1 MFYEEQLKKYANDL
15 TNVFRVEKERKKELE
30 DTNRQ
35 LKNYAEDIQKS
46 ITKLKSSHLKLKE
59 AYLDT
64 VNRLVLAAELKD
76 GYTAKHLLRMSKY
89 CEQMGRK
96 LNLGKERC
104 ELINYA
110 APIHD
115 IGKIGIPD
123 FILNKPGKLSTEEF
137 EIMKTHTTIGASIL
151 RNSKSEILQVGELIA
166 LSHHE
171 KWNGTGY
178 PFGLKGE
185 EIPLEG
191 RIASIADVFDAL
203 TSKRQYKNA
212 FSVETACGIIEQE
225 RGVSFDPSLVDI
237 FFKYLDEFLD
247 IKKEIDSN

>member
-1 MFYEEQLKKYANDL
+1 MLYEEQLKKYASDL
-15 TNVFRVEKERKKELE
+15 ANVFRVEKERRREIE

-35 LKNYAEDIQKS
+35 LINYAEDIKKS
-46 ITKLKSSHLKLKE
+46 ITELKSSHLKLKE

-64 VNRLVLAAELKD
+64 VNRLVMAAELKD
-76 GYTAKHLLRMSKY
+76 GYTAKHLLRMSRY
-89 CEQMGRK
+89 
-96 LNLGKERC
+96 C
-104 ELINYA
+104 ELIGKKLGFSSEKCELIRYA

-123 FILNKPGKLSTEEF
+123 FILNKPGKLSNEEF

-151 RNSKSEILQVGELIA
+151 QNSKSEILRIGEIIA

-178 PFGLKGE
+178 PYGLKGK

-191 RIASIADVFDAL
+191 RIAAIADVFDAL
-203 TSKRQYKNA
+203 TSKRQYKDA
-212 FSVETACGIIEQE
+212 FSVETACGIIESE
-225 RGVSFDPSLVDI
+225 RGVSFDPKLADI
-237 FFKYLDEFLD
+237 FFKYLDEFLE
-247 IKKEIDSN
+247 IKTEIESE